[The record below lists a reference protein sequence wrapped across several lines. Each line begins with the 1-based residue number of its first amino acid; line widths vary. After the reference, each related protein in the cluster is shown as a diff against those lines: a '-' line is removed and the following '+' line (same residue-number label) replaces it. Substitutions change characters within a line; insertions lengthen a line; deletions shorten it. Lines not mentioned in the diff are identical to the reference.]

1 MSYLKDK
8 SLLLKSDIY
17 ESDHCA
23 IQKDESV
30 CCGGQDFWWNQLA
43 NHMGLCGGHSV
54 FKQQAVDLPRYLSLF
69 AKHVPRLILMDRWD
83 ERDTLLARC

>member
-1 MSYLKDK
+1 MNAGVTCSPTTSMSYLKDK

-30 CCGGQDFWWNQLA
+30 CCGGQDF
-43 NHMGLCGGHSV
+43 
-54 FKQQAVDLPRYLSLF
+54 
-69 AKHVPRLILMDRWD
+69 
-83 ERDTLLARC
+83 